1 MAWTEGTGSSGR
13 LTKGLFE
20 SVSEAF
26 LRTDFGA
33 VAGAGVVA
41 IGGVGY
47 SKRST
52 DFGCGRPG
60 RISGSKL
67 LFEVV
72 SEADWPSPNQM
83 A

>member
-1 MAWTEGTGSSGR
+1 MAWAEGTGSSGR

-33 VAGAGVVA
+33 VASSRTASVCR
-41 IGGVGY
+41 VGY
-47 SKRST
+47 SKRHK
-52 DFGCGRPG
+52 DFGCCRPC
-60 RISGSKL
+60 RISESKL

>member
-1 MAWTEGTGSSGR
+1 MARAEGTGSSGR

-26 LRTDFGA
+26 LRADVGA
-33 VAGAGVVA
+33 VACSGAASVCRVE
-41 IGGVGY
+41 Y
-47 SKRST
+47 SKRHT
-52 DFGCGRPG
+52 DFCCCKPC

-67 LFEVV
+67 FFQVV
-72 SEADWPSPNQM
+72 SEADWTSTNKV

>member
-20 SVSEAF
+20 SVSEA
-26 LRTDFGA
+26 LLWADFGA

-47 SKRST
+47 
-52 DFGCGRPG
+52 
-60 RISGSKL
+60 
-67 LFEVV
+67 
-72 SEADWPSPNQM
+72 
-83 A
+83 